1 MKREATVFVSRSRW
15 QMGDPTV
22 NDVGKQMELRSFAGG
37 REQCLLHELS
47 TRQTKFVKVKV
58 KDTLAGVTQLP
69 EKIAILQPDM
79 WDRLV
84 PGGVLIFDG
93 FCQWNGA
100 RQAVTCDRVLCGET
114 GLECGCDCKKCSQQV
129 L

>member
-1 MKREATVFVSRSRW
+1 
-15 QMGDPTV
+15 MGDPTV

-37 REQCLLHELS
+37 REQCLIHELS

-69 EKIAILQPDM
+69 EKIAILQLDM

-84 PGGVLIFDG
+84 PGGVLISASG
-93 FCQWNGA
+93 M
-100 RQAVTCDRVLCGET
+100 
-114 GLECGCDCKKCSQQV
+114 GLV
-129 L
+129 RL